1 MDWKNVETM
10 RANGIQWM
18 QNNHVKAFYSVVRH
32 KNFSDGARVGLELS
46 GLGKLRPN
54 MVLLGYKDDWRSCPK
69 EAKEFYQV
77 LTSGF
82 DVRLSVGVLR
92 ISGGLDLSA
101 LGEAP
106 VFTVEPIKARP
117 EIMLSVD
124 SGLDDMKDLPP
135 PPPYDHDYPSQLS
148 YRLQQEMENQ
158 GKKKSRFSKAPKKEK
173 TRPVLVNSQG
183 NEIADAEIIRK
194 MTAFRNEEPLEGFI
208 DVYWLYDDGG
218 LTLLLPYILMTRK
231 KYEKCQMRVFV
242 LGDRD
247 DDLDVETKNM
257 AVLLA
262 KFRISFHDVVL
273 LSDVT
278 KYPGKKIR

>member
-1 MDWKNVETM
+1 MSLLECVNVVKDTMDWKNVETM

-117 EIMLSVD
+117 E
-124 SGLDDMKDLPP
+124 
-135 PPPYDHDYPSQLS
+135 
-148 YRLQQEMENQ
+148 
-158 GKKKSRFSKAPKKEK
+158 KSRFSKAPKKEK

>member
-1 MDWKNVETM
+1 
-10 RANGIQWM
+10 
-18 QNNHVKAFYSVVRH
+18 
-32 KNFSDGARVGLELS
+32 
-46 GLGKLRPN
+46 
-54 MVLLGYKDDWRSCPK
+54 
-69 EAKEFYQV
+69 
-77 LTSGF
+77 
-82 DVRLSVGVLR
+82 
-92 ISGGLDLSA
+92 
-101 LGEAP
+101 
-106 VFTVEPIKARP
+106 
-117 EIMLSVD
+117 VD

-135 PPPYDHDYPSQLS
+135 PPPYDREYPSQLS
-148 YRLQQEMENQ
+148 YRQQQELENE
-158 GKKKSRFSKAPKKEK
+158 GKKKSRFSNAPKKERA
-173 TRPVLVNSQG
+173 RPVLVNSQG

-194 MTAFRNEEPLEGFI
+194 MTAFRCEEPMEGFI

-231 KYEKCQMRVFV
+231 KYEKCRMRVFV

-262 KFRISFHDVVL
+262 KFRISFHDIVI